1 MTRAEWF
8 LTDFAD
14 QAVILP
20 LVLAVALMLAAL
32 GWRRGAAAWV
42 LAVGATLGTMLV
54 LKLAFLACGT
64 VLPSIGVHTPSGH
77 TAAAALAAGSLAAL
91 LSRGNN
97 RGGHVLAWAL
107 GAAIVVGVT
116 RVALAM
122 HSVAE
127 VLVGG
132 LVGVL
137 GALLLARLAGPAP
150 ERLRVAGLGAVV
162 LAVLILFHGLHL
174 RAEAQIAHTAS
185 LLRLWPLAACRS

>member
-1 MTRAEWF
+1 
-8 LTDFAD
+8 
-14 QAVILP
+14 
-20 LVLAVALMLAAL
+20 MLAAL

-77 TAAAALAAGSLAAL
+77 TAAAALAAGGLAAL

-107 GAAIVVGVT
+107 GAAIVVGFT

-122 HSVAE
+122 HSVPE
-127 VLVGG
+127 VPRRRAGRCSRSAAAGSPCGPCPGTVARRGARCRRARRFDPVSRVTSQGGSPDRSHRVTPPPLAPRGVPLVSTC
-132 LVGVL
+132 V
-137 GALLLARLAGPAP
+137 
-150 ERLRVAGLGAVV
+150 
-162 LAVLILFHGLHL
+162 LHL
-174 RAEAQIAHTAS
+174 
-185 LLRLWPLAACRS
+185 LVPLGCRTREGL